1 MGCRLHTVSYE
12 IQNFPNITMVGVML
26 ADTSGTAGR
35 STGQVM
41 SAEWSEYWLVVMSG
55 RLVGVWSEDWSVQ
68 RWALALAEWSA
79 AMLGNWS
86 EDCRRI
92 RRGPVGVLVGVLVE
106 W

>member
-41 SAEWSEYWLVVMSG
+41 SAEWSEYRLVVMSG

-86 EDCRRI
+86 E
-92 RRGPVGVLVGVLVE
+92 GLSANTSGTGEYLVGVPG
-106 W
+106 WW